1 MNYVSHWT
9 WNVEYVD
16 GVMEVSNFFTI
27 ILQKIIQKSLSSVVI
42 AAKNFPPRIKRLGT
56 WKNPILLSRVVILIG
71 QSLFNLYFSNHDI
84 LDFYNWKLYV
94 NIVFFIHT
102 YIYCNKLHDFI
113 E

>member
-71 QSLFNLYFSNHDI
+71 QSLFRPPSDGGLMIPQEQKNDVSWSD
-84 LDFYNWKLYV
+84 
-94 NIVFFIHT
+94 
-102 YIYCNKLHDFI
+102 
-113 E
+113 